1 MLMGSRYFFSC
12 YEDFVAGDID
22 EISIIETNEFK
33 QMKQITGKK
42 GCLFVMRKHDSK
54 EDYIDWALQ
63 SQVGMVVGKFLV
75 PEFCEQIGFTV
86 EDLPR
91 LQPLIDKL
99 DEKHLYEKVIFDSY
113 IENHAFELTIEQRD
127 RAYSMYRES
136 RAAA

>member
-1 MLMGSRYFFSC
+1 
-12 YEDFVAGDID
+12 
-22 EISIIETNEFK
+22 
-33 QMKQITGKK
+33 
-42 GCLFVMRKHDSK
+42 MRKHDSK

-63 SQVGMVVGKFLV
+63 SQVGMVVGKFLI
-75 PEFCEQIGFTV
+75 PEFCEQIGFTI

-99 DEKHLYEKVIFDSY
+99 DKKHLYEKVIFDSY